1 MCLIN
6 GHQLHLSV
14 ADERGKCT
22 HAKKK
27 KVIVVIYS
35 NFVWYLTINMKGEAH
50 TPH

>member
-22 HAKKK
+22 HATTTTKNPF
-27 KVIVVIYS
+27 YS
-35 NFVWYLTINMKGEAH
+35 NFVWYLINMKGEAH